1 LSSKERKGHRTV
13 QLKARNI
20 PLLVAALLLSTFC
33 TRQTQDARATIDGS
47 KTGAPISRNIYG
59 QFLEYIGGIVNNNI
73 WSEMLDDRKFYF
85 EINSRPA
92 AEPSGFDWR

>member
-1 LSSKERKGHRTV
+1 
-13 QLKARNI
+13 
-20 PLLVAALLLSTFC
+20 LLSTFC
-33 TRQTQDARATIDGS
+33 TGQTQDLRATIDGS

-59 QFLEYIGGIVNNNI
+59 QFQEHIGGIVNNNI